1 MNNFY
6 RSLSLSR
13 DTTDPQALNT
23 RMQDLSASQPQLVVD
38 ATAILANPAHRE
50 EYDKLHCQYEALA
63 TAYELMEERMR
74 SNTGNWSV
82 RLANF

>member
-1 MNNFY
+1 MNNYY

-13 DTTDPQALNT
+13 DTHPQALSA

-38 ATAILANPAHRE
+38 AAAILANPLHKE
-50 EYDKLHCQYEALA
+50 EYDKLHRQYEAMA
-63 TAYELMEERMR
+63 TTYELMEERMR